1 MLLKIEER
9 NYFTETLT
17 VFSME
22 LGKLVYEKVN
32 NIQGVENVHGQ
43 EQENLMKINHKVTRL
58 SDLCEN
64 N

>member
-9 NYFTETLT
+9 HYFTETLT

-43 EQENLMKINHKVTRL
+43 EQENLMKINQKVTRL